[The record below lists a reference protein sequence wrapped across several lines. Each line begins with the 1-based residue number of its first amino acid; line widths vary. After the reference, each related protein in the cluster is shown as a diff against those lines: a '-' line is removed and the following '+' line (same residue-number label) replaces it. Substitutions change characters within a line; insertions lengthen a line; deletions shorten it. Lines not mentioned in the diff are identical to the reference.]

1 MIYLSVDF
9 ETRSAVDLTKT
20 GVYRYAE
27 DESTDVWC
35 MAWAVGEAEP
45 SLWRPGDAVPDV
57 LAAWVAEGKPLRAWN
72 AQFERTIWNQIL
84 VKRYEF
90 PATTREQWFCTAA
103 EARAMALPGKLGDA
117 AIVLGVEE
125 QKDAAGSRLMMQMAK
140 PRRTLPDGRFE
151 WWATPDK
158 MQRLFDYCL
167 QDVRT
172 ERDVFQNI
180 RPFRE
185 RERSVFLLDQ
195 TINDRGVLVDRELA
209 LAAKDVAAAAT
220 QTANARLREITGG
233 VASGVTD
240 IRGILTWLASQG
252 VSSESLDKTSVA
264 EMKTVEGEKDQSN
277 PAVLEVLTI
286 REELGKT
293 SVKKIDSMLIA
304 ACADDRIRGTLL
316 FHGAAT
322 GRWAGRLVQPQNF
335 PRGNVEDPEQYIPLV
350 MSRSVNEIDLHQAP
364 LEVVSSLL
372 RAVLCAAP
380 GHEMIAADFS
390 AIEARV
396 IAWMAGEAWRLDV
409 FQTHGRIYEA
419 SASMMFG
426 VPLEHI
432 VKGRPEYALRAK
444 GKVAELALG
453 FQGGVGAL
461 QAMGAEQQGLT
472 VEEMKDVVT
481 RWREASPA
489 IVRLWKQMETA
500 ALAAVEEPGT
510 IHSAG
515 VGAGAVR
522 FKKSAGFLWM
532 GLPSGRTL
540 AYAKPHLADK
550 VTPWGSTA
558 KELACCG
565 QKCVTRKWTKT
576 DLYGGILT
584 ENAVQAIAADILFEA
599 MLRVEAAG
607 LPIVLSV
614 HDEIVCE
621 VPKGR
626 SSAAELERVMS
637 IAPAWATGLPLA
649 AEGWVG
655 ERFKK

>member
-9 ETRSAVDLTKT
+9 ETRSAVDLTAT

-35 MAWAVGEAEP
+35 MAWAIGEAEP
-45 SLWRPGDAVPDV
+45 SLWRPGDPVPKE
-57 LAAWVAEGKPLRAWN
+57 LEAWVLDGSPLRAWN
-72 AQFERTIWNQIL
+72 AQFERTIWNEIL
-84 VKRYEF
+84 VKRYDF
-90 PATTREQWFCTAA
+90 SPTTREQWFCTAA

-158 MQRLFDYCL
+158 MQRLFDYCR

-172 ERDVFQNI
+172 ERDVFKNI
-180 RPFRE
+180 RPFRN

-195 TINDRGVLVDRELA
+195 QINDRGVLIDHELA
-209 LAAKDVAAAAT
+209 LCAKDVAAAAT
-220 QTANARLREITGG
+220 ETANARLNKITAGT
-233 VASGVTD
+233 ARSVTD
-240 IRGILTWLASQG
+240 IRGILNWLETQG
-252 VSSESLDKTSVA
+252 VQSDSLDKASVA
-264 EMKTVEGEKDQSN
+264 EMKKRKDV
-277 PAVLEVLTI
+277 PAAAREVLTI

-293 SVKKIDSMLIA
+293 SVKKIDSMLGA
-304 ACADDRIRGTLL
+304 SCRDGRVRGTLL

-335 PRGNVEDPEQYIPLV
+335 PKGNVADPEQFIPAV
-350 MSRSVNEIDLHQAP
+350 MARDIEQIDLHYPP
-364 LEVVSSLL
+364 LEVVSALL
-372 RAVLCAAP
+372 RAMLFAAP
-380 GHEMIAADFS
+380 GNEMIAADFS

-396 IAWMAGEAWRLDV
+396 IAWMADEAWRLEV
-409 FQTHGRIYEA
+409 FKTHGKIYEA
-419 SASMMFG
+419 SASMMFS

-444 GKVAELALG
+444 GKVSELALG

-461 QAMGAEQQGLT
+461 QAMGGSDMGLSDD
-472 VEEMKDVVT
+472 ELKDIVT
-481 RWREASPA
+481 RWRAASPN

-510 IHSAG
+510 THTAG
-515 VGAGAVR
+515 TGAGTVR

-532 GLPSGRTL
+532 VLPSGRML
-540 AYAKPHLADK
+540 AYAKPYIADK
-550 VTPWGSTA
+550 VTPWGSNA
-558 KELACCG
+558 KALGAWG
-565 QKCVTRKWTKT
+565 VNSVTRKWTKT

-584 ENAVQAIAADILFEA
+584 ENAVQAIAADLLFEA
-599 MLRVEAAG
+599 MLRVEEAG
-607 LPIVLSV
+607 MPIVLSV

-626 SSAAELERVMS
+626 SSAEELERVMS
-637 IAPAWATGLPLA
+637 IAPQWASGLPLS